1 MLRLTSNPLSD
12 KRELIYHI
20 LISVMAGFM
29 IALIVLPI
37 LALLMRAFSSSLS
50 ADVLG
55 SGMLLNALTLSLAT
69 TSVSMLGIVLFGTPL
84 ALILARSDFPF
95 KRIISVF
102 IELPIVMPPVVAG
115 LALLTAFGRRGL
127 LGMHLAN
134 LGINIPFTPLAVILA
149 QIFVAAP
156 FYIRAVQFRL
166 NTLPSELEEAAQIDG
181 AQSWNLF
188 RFILFPLSFPALL
201 SGLMLSWARA
211 LGEFGATILFAGN
224 LEGRTQTMPLLVYS
238 ALERDLDATF
248 TSALFLLAL
257 AVLALGFVRWL
268 TRLDDSE
275 FDVLRDRL

>member
-1 MLRLTSNPLSD
+1 MLRLTLNSLSD
-12 KRELIYHI
+12 KHEIIYHI

-37 LALLMRAFSSSLS
+37 LALVIRAFSSSIPG
-50 ADVLG
+50 DVLG
-55 SGMLLNALTLSLAT
+55 SGMILNALTLSLGT
-69 TSVSMLGIVLFGTPL
+69 TSVSMIGIVLFGTPL

-95 KRIISVF
+95 KRILSVF

-115 LALLTAFGRRGL
+115 LALLMAFGRRGL
-127 LGMHLAN
+127 FGMYLAT
-134 LGINIPFTPLAVILA
+134 LGINIPFTPLAVVLA
-149 QIFVAAP
+149 QMFVAAP

-166 NTLPSELEEAAQIDG
+166 TTLPSELEEAAQIDG
-181 AQSWNLF
+181 AQSWSLF
-188 RFILFPLSFPALL
+188 RFILLPLSLPALL

-224 LEGRTQTMPLLVYS
+224 LAGRTQTMPLLVYS

-248 TSALFLLAL
+248 TSAIFLLAL

-268 TRLDDSE
+268 TRLDESE